1 MNTKKELDI
10 IYYEDTLFTS
20 YECEKLIKLSQK
32 TGEFYNSA
40 EEKIPGVL
48 YHKYTVKNTENTN
61 WIFER
66 LTNHFITKTN
76 LCLRKVPDEFFINK
90 YEKNCSFALHNDGYD
105 FKRIWSLVV
114 QLSDDYTGGDLNLYL
129 DKKIKIKKN
138 IGNCV
143 MFRPEIFHEVTKIT
157 KGTRWSLILFLENE
171 NICDDYN
178 KKTLF

>member
-1 MNTKKELDI
+1 MTH
-10 IYYEDTLFTS
+10 
-20 YECEKLIKLSQK
+20 
-32 TGEFYNSA
+32 
-40 EEKIPGVL
+40 GVL
-48 YHKYTVKNTENTN
+48 YYKHTVKNTENTN

-76 LCLRKVPDEFFINK
+76 LCLRKVPDEFYINK
-90 YEKNCSFALHNDGYD
+90 YEKNCSFTLHHDGYD

-157 KGTRWSLILFLENE
+157 KGTRWSLILFLEYE
-171 NICDDYN
+171 NVFEELN

>member
-1 MNTKKELDI
+1 M
-10 IYYEDTLFTS
+10 
-20 YECEKLIKLSQK
+20 
-32 TGEFYNSA
+32 
-40 EEKIPGVL
+40 
-48 YHKYTVKNTENTN
+48 
-61 WIFER
+61 
-66 LTNHFITKTN
+66 
-76 LCLRKVPDEFFINK
+76 RKAPDEFFINK

-105 FKRIWSLVV
+105 FKRIWRLVV

-143 MFRPEIFHEVTKIT
+143 MFRPEIFHEVIKIT
-157 KGTRWSLILFLENE
+157 KGTRWSLILFLEKE

>member
-10 IYYEDTLFTS
+10 IYCEDTLFTS
-20 YECEKLIKLSQK
+20 YECEKLIKLSQE

-48 YHKYTVKNTENTN
+48 YHKHTIKNTENTN

-76 LCLRKVPDEFFINK
+76 LCLRTAPDEFFINK
-90 YEKNCSFALHNDGYD
+90 YEKNCSFALHHDGYD
-105 FKRIWSLVV
+105 FKKIWSLVV
-114 QLSDDYTGGDLNLYL
+114 QLSDDYTGGDLNLYYEN
-129 DKKIKIKKN
+129 KVTVGKE
-138 IGNCV
+138 IGNSYI
-143 MFRPEIFHEVTKIT
+143 FEPEIFHEVTKIT
-157 KGTRWSLILFLENE
+157 KGTRWSLILFLEKE